1 MAKDQ
6 SRNELESF
14 LKNAKN
20 RISSTR
26 KLCVVMGNEAADLD
40 SMVSAVSYAWYKTE
54 TAKLADTAC
63 VPLIPISRQDFKLR
77 TEAVYLFHE
86 AGIEEALF
94 IFTDDLNLHA
104 LHEKSALSLILVDHN
119 KLGKGFAEYGADVVE
134 ILDHHQDE
142 NLYPEVKYRV
152 IEPVGSAST
161 LVAEHILR
169 DLKTKVDASIALL
182 LAGTILLDTVNL
194 DPNAGRLTKKDAVAV
209 AELLP
214 IARKSQ
220 SELFDK
226 LQYEKFNVANLSTSD
241 ILRKDYKGYVA
252 GEIRYGMSSV
262 LLSLDA
268 WKKKDSNLVAEF
280 ASYARSMN
288 LTLLIVMNAYTK
300 PKFTRELALYSP
312 DSALLKKVI
321 AALAG
326 TDLGLT
332 PLAPPKGDDA
342 DHYVWYAQ
350 ANEAYSRKKLQPLVQ
365 NFLLGAALDR
375 KVDK

>member
-20 RISSTR
+20 RIGSTG

-54 TAKLADTAC
+54 TAKQEDTAC
-63 VPLIPISRQDFKLR
+63 VPLIPIPRQDFKLR

-86 AGIEEALF
+86 AGIEEASL

-142 NLYPEVKYRV
+142 QLYPEVKYRA

-169 DLKTKVDASIALL
+169 DLKTKVDAGLARL

-214 IARKSQ
+214 LAGKSQ

-241 ILRKDYKGYVA
+241 ILRKDYKAYVA
-252 GEIRYGMSSV
+252 GEIRYGMSSA

-268 WKKKDSNLVAEF
+268 WKKKDPNLVAEF

-321 AALAG
+321 AELAG

-332 PLAPPKGDDA
+332 PLTPPKGDDA
-342 DHYVWYAQ
+342 DHYAWYAQ
-350 ANEAYSRKKLQPLVQ
+350 TNEAYSRKKLQPLVQ
-365 NFLLGAALDR
+365 NFL
-375 KVDK
+375 